1 MKVSESTKDRKG
13 SACFF
18 MDEQRTFLITFKTE
32 WGEIQ
37 MVVEAS
43 DLREAQERSEKLLNK
58 HEELLEIKKIRDFA
72 HA

>member
-1 MKVSESTKDRKG
+1 
-13 SACFF
+13 
-18 MDEQRTFLITFKTE
+18 MDERRTYLITFKTE

-43 DLREAQERSEKLLNK
+43 NLREAQERSEKLLNK